1 MGKRR
6 RRRRRREE
14 RKEASKMNSIRL
26 LFKSDHLF
34 IPGQQSQSVSSQ
46 TQSVS
51 PPPTTTDLVSRP
63 FSSCA
68 IEMDDAA
75 RRAKSCA
82 PLPCHGRFKVH
93 NHRGTMSFLVVET
106 HPTLI
111 SYTSG
116 KVDLTRGPRRRR
128 EKGIALPARL
138 RRDGRRGDKLH

>member
-6 RRRRRREE
+6 RRERERERRGEG
-14 RKEASKMNSIRL
+14 KEASKMNSIRL

-34 IPGQQSQSVSSQ
+34 IPGQQSQSVSQ
-46 TQSVS
+46 THSVS

-128 EKGIALPARL
+128 EKGIALRDCDATDGEAR
-138 RRDGRRGDKLH
+138 R